1 MKYVKSVI
9 RGRLVMKS
17 AKRYIVI
24 FLMLT
29 ITFLDMPVGQSV
41 KMEQVYAASL
51 PTVGD
56 LDTVVCKKK
65 AQVLIPWWY
74 QKRYSFSSSNKK
86 VATVN
91 AKGILTAHRLGE
103 TNVIVK
109 CGKEK
114 VVYEITVVPEKKT
127 DVRLNQEILMSGQ
140 KVQLK
145 LISDKYDTSQV
156 HLKFDTGYSE
166 ITSKGW
172 CKGIDED
179 EVQKG
184 TITYWYGLFSNR
196 TTLYVYHPEKLFA
209 SMTRV
214 LLIDYIPNDVG
225 LDAGEKYTALTNEDD
240 FLLKK
245 NPTLA
250 WARNKGL
257 EFYLDGKRMT
267 ERVVYKPG
275 EHVIKIVAGKKKY
288 EKKINVGYSIKD
300 VVEKRDV
307 TGYSTEI
314 KEVFVTA
321 FTVIKQVTHDGMSDE
336 QKVKAIHDYLI
347 YSANYV
353 NNGDYKSA
361 EAWAFSAEGVLV
373 RKEGVC
379 ESYAVAFYLLAKI
392 AGLDCHYVRGG
403 VTTSDQDHAWNR
415 VKVDGEWY
423 YIDCTWDDPVG
434 GGQEN
439 YDYYLSKTVWSNHI
453 AEREDDLIQDKK
465 EFWTA
470 YYLTGD
476 GYKD

>member
-1 MKYVKSVI
+1 MKK
-9 RGRLVMKS
+9 
-17 AKRYIVI
+17 AKCYIVI
-24 FLMLT
+24 LLMLA
-29 ITFLDMPVGQSV
+29 IIFSDIPIGNTFNI
-41 KMEQVYAASL
+41 EQVYAASL

-74 QKRYSFSSSNKK
+74 QNHYSFSSSNKK

-103 TNVIVK
+103 TKVTVK

-127 DVRLNQEILMSGQ
+127 DVRLNQEILLSDQ
-140 KVQLK
+140 KIQLK

-196 TTLYVYHPEKLFA
+196 TILYVYHPEKLFA
-209 SMTRV
+209 SMTRT
-214 LLIDYIPNDVG
+214 LLIDYIPNDAG
-225 LDAGEKYTALTNEDD
+225 LDAGTEYTALTNKDD

-250 WARNKGL
+250 WARSKGL
-257 EFYLDGKRMT
+257 EFYLDGKRMP
-267 ERVVYKPG
+267 EKIVYTPG
-275 EHVIKIVAGKKKY
+275 EHVFKIVAGKQKY
-288 EKKINVGYSIKD
+288 EKKVNVGYSIKD
-300 VVEKRDV
+300 VVEKRDA
-307 TGYSTEI
+307 TGYSQKT
-314 KEVFVTA
+314 KTVFDAA
-321 FTVIKQVTHDGMSDE
+321 FAAVEQVIHDGMSDE
-336 QKVKAIHDYLI
+336 QKVKAIHDYLV
-347 YSANYV
+347 YNANYV
-353 NNGDYKSA
+353 NNGDYKNA
-361 EAWAFSAEGVLV
+361 EPWAFSAEGVLI

-379 ESYAVAFYLLAKI
+379 ESYAVAFYLLTKI
-392 AGLDCHYVRGG
+392 AGLDCHYVVGD
-403 VTTSDQDHAWNR
+403 VTSSDQSHAWNR
-415 VKVDGEWY
+415 VKVNGEWY

-434 GGQEN
+434 GGMEN
-439 YDYYLSKTVWSNHI
+439 YNYYLSKTVWPDHI
-453 AEREDDLIQDKK
+453 AKSEDDLIRNKK
-465 EFWTA
+465 EIWVA